1 MIISTVPGFV
11 GMLALGLLP
20 KEGMLWTRWGLYMM
34 TATGRLTGLLL
45 WTLLPSNVAGR
56 TKKSVVGSVMFIA
69 YCVGGAIG
77 VQTFRAEWAPRYIPA
92 IVLCGIMYGVVCALF
107 IAWRFYC
114 EFLAENPRYGKFPD

>member
-1 MIISTVPGFV
+1 MLTVGALVIFMIISTIPGFV

-20 KEGMLWTRWGLYMM
+20 KEGLLWTRWGLYMM
-34 TATGRLTGLLL
+34 TATSRLTGLLL

-56 TKKSVVGSVMFIA
+56 TKKSVIGSVMFIA

-92 IVLCGIMYGVVCALF
+92 IILCGTMYGVVCALF

-114 EFLAENPRYGKFPD
+114 EFSS